1 MREVNLLTPV
11 MTSRDDFARAHVPQ
25 KRSYI
30 HGDSLAQLAPEPSE
44 ASDTGSLVIDMPLEG
59 IKEYLAPLLDLDE
72 IATDEALVAHL
83 LASSRASGPSTCIP
97 AASGTLQLEMCLRS
111 SAVFERFDE
120 ETRSRVIDRLQSMPA
135 SSKGPKRD
143 AFTQANELLLHERLR
158 DLDPSI
164 PEDKE
169 AARWLTARV
178 NLARCPLKKRHAKQY
193 EKEGRV
199 LYRRLRGATPRAIA
213 AELEVTKTFI
223 NNTLG
228 VLNKKARYL
237 LADS

>member
-1 MREVNLLTPV
+1 
-11 MTSRDDFARAHVPQ
+11 
-25 KRSYI
+25 
-30 HGDSLAQLAPEPSE
+30 
-44 ASDTGSLVIDMPLEG
+44 MPLEG

-72 IATDEALVAHL
+72 MASDEALVAHL

-97 AASGTLQLEMCLRS
+97 PASNTLQLEMYLRS

-120 ETRSRVIDRLQSMPA
+120 ETKSRVIDRLQSMPA
-135 SSKGPKRD
+135 SSRGPKRD
-143 AFTQANELLLHERLR
+143 AFTQANELLLDERLR
-158 DLDPSI
+158 YLDPSI

-213 AELEVTKTFI
+213 AELQVTKTFI

-228 VLNKKARYL
+228 VLNKKARDL
-237 LADS
+237 LAGS